1 MKFFKSKVKKIEFT
15 SKYNLFVMSDINM
28 AKNNVILIWEY
39 YKDFICI
46 VLFCCFGK
54 LIACKLPALRT
65 ILLTDLFLKKNIYLA
80 FLIFT
85 VHLIKQLL
93 QLYFVSLINVSV
105 RHLVNALWNPND
117 PSLQPLHLSFFKS
130 HFDN

>member
-1 MKFFKSKVKKIEFT
+1 
-15 SKYNLFVMSDINM
+15 M

-54 LIACKLPALRT
+54 LIACELPALRT

-130 HFDN
+130 HFDNWSWSKTMLLY